1 MRPWNSNSKSTG
13 WPEDWTRLLLTPL
26 GRFDPVRTVTQVTP
40 DPPRQVK
47 SEGYYL
53 KSWSTTSTAADK
65 HERRSTAA
73 VYTDRQQLAVARNW
87 SSGSCWRGSEY
98 WQELTGRTQH
108 VDELADIVAVLT
120 TECWLTGD
128 IHYSCTLADVH
139 TSPTSC
145 RTTNPSGVRVHSL
158 THSLT
163 CWLFLDITS
172 PLVLVLFVYL
182 HRKSGIPYPLLSVS
196 HRRCPVLEA
205 I

>member
-1 MRPWNSNSKSTG
+1 
-13 WPEDWTRLLLTPL
+13 
-26 GRFDPVRTVTQVTP
+26 VTQVTP

-53 KSWSTTSTAADK
+53 KRWSTTSTAADK

-128 IHYSCTLADVH
+128 IQSITVAHW
-139 TSPTSC
+139 PTSIPRRPLVAPQTHQVC
-145 RTTNPSGVRVHSL
+145 AFTHSL
-158 THSLT
+158 THSSADCSST
-163 CWLFLDITS
+163 
-172 PLVLVLFVYL
+172 
-182 HRKSGIPYPLLSVS
+182 
-196 HRRCPVLEA
+196 
-205 I
+205 